1 MTVTTSLAASLL
13 PTGSL
18 LRLATAGSVDDG
30 KSTLIGRLL
39 YDSKA
44 VMEDQLAAV
53 ERTSRERGN
62 EYTDLALV
70 TDGLRSEREQG
81 ITIDVAYRYFG
92 TAKRKFIIADTPG
105 HLQYT
110 RNMVTGASTAQLV
123 IVLVDAR
130 HGLLEQSRRHAFLAS
145 LLGVQHIVLAVNKMD
160 LIDWDQE
167 RYNWI
172 RDEFHAFAARLDI
185 HDVTTIPISA
195 LHGDNVVTKS
205 DKAPWYDGPPLL
217 SHLEDV
223 YIAGDRNLVDVRFP
237 VQYVIRPQTREHA
250 DHRSYAGTVASGIM
264 RPGDEVVVL
273 PSGKTSR
280 ITTIDGPEGPVAEAF
295 PPMAVSI
302 SLADDI
308 DISRG
313 DLLARP
319 QNQPDAS
326 TEFDAMVCWM
336 ADEATLEPGRDYV
349 IKHTTRTTRVRVTAL
364 DYRLDVNTLH
374 RDKSATALK
383 LNELGRVSLRTQVPL
398 LLDEY
403 TRNAATGSFILI
415 DADTNVTVAAGM
427 VRDTAPAATR
437 TATPNTVR
445 HQSLVTSGERLTKG
459 RTLWFTG
466 LSGSGKSSIAVLAE
480 QSLLE
485 QGCPAYILDG
495 DNLRHGLNADLG
507 FTMADRAENLRRLAH
522 VATLMADA
530 GLTVLVPAISPLEE
544 HRELARKVH
553 SEAGIEFFEVFV
565 DTPLA
570 DCELRDPKG
579 LYARARAGEIT
590 HFTGIDSPYQRPK
603 NPDLRL
609 TPDHTA
615 AQLAE
620 QVVELLESR

>member
-1 MTVTTSLAASLL
+1 MTETTARVASGQ
-13 PTGSL
+13 TL

-81 ITIDVAYRYFG
+81 ITIDVAYRYFA

-205 DKAPWYDGPPLL
+205 DKASWYDGPPLL

-273 PSGKTSR
+273 PSGKISR
-280 ITTIDGPEGPVAEAF
+280 ITAIDGPEGPVAEAF

-319 QNQPDAS
+319 QNQPAAS

-336 ADEATLEPGRDYV
+336 ADEAALEPGRDYV
-349 IKHTTRTTRVRVTAL
+349 IKQTTRTTRVRVTGL

-415 DADTNVTVAAGM
+415 DPETNVTVAAGM
-427 VRDTAPAATR
+427 VRDTAPVATR
-437 TATPNTVR
+437 AATPNTVR
-445 HQSLVTSGERLTKG
+445 HQSLVTAGERLTRG
-459 RTLWFTG
+459 RTVWFTG

-480 QSLLE
+480 QTLLE
-485 QGCPAYILDG
+485 HGCPAYILDG

-553 SEAGIEFFEVFV
+553 SESGIEFFEVFV

-615 AQLAE
+615 AELAQ
-620 QVVELLESR
+620 QVIELLDAPV

>member
-1 MTVTTSLAASLL
+1 MGETT
-13 PTGSL
+13 L

-62 EYTDLALV
+62 DYTDLALV

-81 ITIDVAYRYFG
+81 ITIDVAYRYFA
-92 TAKRKFIIADTPG
+92 TATRKFIIADTPG
-105 HLQYT
+105 HIQYT

-130 HGLLEQSRRHAFLAS
+130 NGLLEQSRRHAFLAS
-145 LLGVQHIVLAVNKMD
+145 LLRVQHIVLAVNKMD
-160 LIDWDQE
+160 LIGWDEE
-167 RYNWI
+167 RFNWI
-172 RDEFHAFAARLDI
+172 RDEFHAFAARLDV

-195 LHGDNVVTKS
+195 LNGDNVVTKS

-217 SHLEDV
+217 RHLEDV
-223 YIAGDRNLVDVRFP
+223 YIAGDRNLVDARFP

-250 DHRSYAGTVASGIM
+250 DHRSYAGTVASGIL

-273 PSGKTSR
+273 PSGKSSR
-280 ITTIDGPEGPVAEAF
+280 ITDIAGPNGPVAEAF

-319 QNQPDAS
+319 QNQPES
-326 TEFDAMVCWM
+326 TSEFDATVCWM
-336 ADEATLEPGRDYV
+336 ADDSSLEPGREYI
-349 IKHTTRTTRVRVTAL
+349 IKQTTRTTRARVVAL

-383 LNELGRVSLRTQVPL
+383 LNELGRITLRTQVPL

-403 TRNAATGSFILI
+403 VRNLATGSFILI
-415 DADTNVTVAAGM
+415 DPDTNGTVAAGM
-427 VRDTAPAATR
+427 VRDTVPVSSRGAS
-437 TATPNTVR
+437 PNTVR
-445 HQSLVTSGERLTKG
+445 HQSLVTDRLTKG
-459 RTLWFTG
+459 RTVWFTG
-466 LSGSGKSSIAVLAE
+466 LSGSGKSSVAVVAE
-480 QSLLE
+480 QMLLE
-485 QGCPAYILDG
+485 HGTPAYILDG

-530 GLTVLVPAISPLEE
+530 GLTVLVPAISPLRE
-544 HRELARKVH
+544 HRELARGVH
-553 SEAGIEFFEVFV
+553 DEAGIEFFEVFV
-565 DTPLA
+565 DTPLE
-570 DCELRDPKG
+570 DCERRDPKG
-579 LYARARAGEIT
+579 LYAKARRGEIT

-609 TPDHTA
+609 TPDGTVEELA
-615 AQLAE
+615 ARI
-620 QVVELLESR
+620 VDLLESRG

>member
-1 MTVTTSLAASLL
+1 MSG
-13 PTGSL
+13 TGATL

-62 EYTDLALV
+62 DYTDLALV

-81 ITIDVAYRYFG
+81 ITIDVAYRYFA

-105 HLQYT
+105 HIQYT

-130 HGLLEQSRRHAFLAS
+130 NGLLEQSRRHAFLAS

-167 RYNWI
+167 RFGWI
-172 RDEFHAFAARLDI
+172 RDEFHAFAARLDV
-185 HDVTTIPISA
+185 HDVTTIPMSA
-195 LHGDNVVTKS
+195 LNGDNVVTKS
-205 DKAPWYDGPPLL
+205 PHAPWYDGPPLL

-250 DHRSYAGTVASGIM
+250 DHRSYAGTVASGIL

-280 ITTIDGPEGPVAEAF
+280 ITAIEGPGGPVSEAF
-295 PPMAVSI
+295 PPMAVAV

-319 QNQPDAS
+319 NNQPEAS
-326 TEFDAMVCWM
+326 SEFDATVCWM
-336 ADEATLEPGRDYV
+336 ADDAALEPGRDYI
-349 IKHTTRTTRVRVTAL
+349 IKQTTRTTRARVSVL

-383 LNELGRVSLRTQVPL
+383 LNELGRVTLRTQVPL

-403 TRNAATGSFILI
+403 SRNAATGSFILI
-415 DADTNVTVAAGM
+415 DPDTNVTVAAGM
-427 VRDTAPAATR
+427 VRDTAPAASR
-437 TATPNTVR
+437 SASPNTVR
-445 HQSLVTSGERLTKG
+445 HQSLVSDRLTKG
-459 RTLWFTG
+459 RTVWFTG
-466 LSGSGKSSIAVLAE
+466 LSGSGKSSVAVVAE
-480 QSLLE
+480 QMLLE
-485 QGCPAYILDG
+485 HGCPAYILDG

-507 FTMADRAENLRRLAH
+507 FSMADRAENLRRLAH

-530 GLTVLVPAISPLEE
+530 GLTVLVPAISPLRE
-544 HRELARKVH
+544 HRELARTVH
-553 SEAGIEFFEVFV
+553 ADAGIEFFEVFV
-565 DTPLA
+565 DTPLE
-570 DCELRDPKG
+570 DCERRDPKG
-579 LYARARAGEIT
+579 LYAKARRGEIT
-590 HFTGIDSPYQRPK
+590 HFTGIDSPYQRPR

-609 TPDHTA
+609 TPDRSVTE
-615 AQLAE
+615 LAR
-620 QVVELLESR
+620 QVVDLLESRA